1 MKCPFKKFRFL
12 EKKGFEIAL
21 WADRDILRNAHN
33 CLHLCNKLE
42 KFNCVFLINQLK
54 LFSCYQHLSFR
65 IKIERNVSN
74 REE

>member
-1 MKCPFKKFRFL
+1 MKYPFKKFRFL
-12 EKKGFEIAL
+12 EKKVLKLLFG
-21 WADRDILRNAHN
+21 ADSDILRNAHN

-54 LFSCYQHLSFR
+54 LFSSYQHLSFR
-65 IKIERNVSN
+65 IRIERNVSN